1 MPSMANITVKNVA
14 LADVIYVASTP
25 SAGDKSAAV
34 WRQNAASTIAGRR
47 PQLTCLTRDNASKT
61 GRHVSISLRFP
72 VVVTEN
78 GVDRVAAV
86 VPLNLEG
93 VLPTNVAV
101 SASLEA
107 FTQFG
112 NLLSSTLLRSVAEE
126 GFAPT

>member
-14 LADVIYVASTP
+14 LADVVFVASTP

-72 VVVTEN
+72 VLVTEN
-78 GVDRVAAV
+78 GVERVAAV

>member
-1 MPSMANITVKNVA
+1 MPAMANITVKNVA
-14 LADVIYVASTP
+14 LADVTYVAATP

-34 WRQNAASTIAGRR
+34 WRQNAASTVSGRR
-47 PQLTCLTRDNASKT
+47 PQFTCLTRDNAAKT
-61 GRHVSISLRFP
+61 GRHLSISLRFP
-72 VVVTEN
+72 VIVTEN

-93 VLPTNVAV
+93 VLPTNVPV

-112 NLLSSTLLRSVAEE
+112 NLLSTSLLRSVAEE
-126 GFAPT
+126 GFSPT

>member
-14 LADVIYVASTP
+14 LADVTYVASTP

-112 NLLSSTLLRSVAEE
+112 NLLSSTLIRSVAEE